1 MNLSV
6 FLNVTDL
13 TQITKVIHNKS
24 SSRDVQVTIFIKMT
38 DYYFFLN
45 DYITMMCFPIHFLV
59 KVTQSRLPPCDL
71 TDCSLPGSSVH
82 GLYQAIILGWVAI
95 PFSRGSS

>member
-24 SSRDVQVTIFIKMT
+24 SSRDIQVTIFIKMT

-45 DYITMMCFPIHFLV
+45 DYITMTCFPIHFLYTESESHSV
-59 KVTQSRLPPCDL
+59 MSD
-71 TDCSLPGSSVH
+71 SL
-82 GLYQAIILGWVAI
+82 
-95 PFSRGSS
+95 

>member
-6 FLNVTDL
+6 FLNVIDL

-45 DYITMMCFPIHFLV
+45 DYITMMCSPIHFLYTESESHSV
-59 KVTQSRLPPCDL
+59 MSD
-71 TDCSLPGSSVH
+71 SL
-82 GLYQAIILGWVAI
+82 
-95 PFSRGSS
+95 